1 MTKGL
6 LNSKEQINRL
16 CFIDQL
22 INKYYNS
29 TDMTEVLDYI
39 SWRSPTICYN
49 SCQGA
54 SLGNF
59 KGERKYQFE
68 KIYRQILLLT
78 IPSRN
83 PNVWVFFL
91 SSLTWKMQILFKKKL
106 TENNWDRLKKMGKNG
121 EYSWKKKLQLCHCR
135 SAFMVVEKYSQVLLT
150 PRIWHMTLETLGQCK
165 EMNPNF
171 PGVSHLLCP
180 ALWTPKKP
188 HSHGRP
194 LTYWIWYSAGNLCI
208 SVPGNFWNK
217 KSCMLLR
224 NPKINHSCARKTH
237 LDKILHLGS
246 LRCL

>member
-83 PNVWVFFL
+83 PNVWVFSSVLWPEKCKYFL
-91 SSLTWKMQILFKKKL
+91 KRNLLKITEIDSRKWVRMGSIHERKSFSFVTAGQLSWWWKSTLKCFWHPGFGTWPLKLWDSVRRWIPISQQCHTCSVQPSGHQKSPIPMAEPSLTEFGIQQATCASQCQETFGI
-106 TENNWDRLKKMGKNG
+106 
-121 EYSWKKKLQLCHCR
+121 R
-135 SAFMVVEKYSQVLLT
+135 SPACC
-150 PRIWHMTLETLGQCK
+150 WETLK
-165 EMNPNF
+165 
-171 PGVSHLLCP
+171 
-180 ALWTPKKP
+180 
-188 HSHGRP
+188 
-194 LTYWIWYSAGNLCI
+194 
-208 SVPGNFWNK
+208 
-217 KSCMLLR
+217 
-224 NPKINHSCARKTH
+224 
-237 LDKILHLGS
+237 
-246 LRCL
+246 